1 MTRSFGRVAAS
12 LLFAAIAS
20 FSLWRIFDRPT
31 VGVWASMVTIAAG
44 LIMAIFVRAKRPARF
59 AIAFGLVLVASI
71 LMSLGSG
78 GSLGDGVLSPV
89 RGIRQLLESRWPVPP
104 GGASIALVGML
115 AATSGVLT
123 VLARGTRLAG
133 PAALAPGTVVVASAA
148 LLGAASGAPTVPYIA
163 ALVATGAATLAFASP
178 TRVLAMSRVTVGVI
192 AVLTLIPLAFG
203 LWLESN
209 RFEPRDRQITQVN
222 RLDDGVSPLTLADEL
237 RAEVPART
245 LFTTTGHPVPR
256 WRLASLDHFDGRVW
270 APAAAAQRAQGRLVR
285 RSQSSKLG
293 ARSTEVAMVDL
304 GSNFIPTPAGSVTEL
319 SLKSQTNNDLSTFVS
334 DRFLAA
340 PTKYK
345 VSGTDQA
352 DPSGLDP
359 LAKATP
365 VERPPLVGYQI
376 SKPVRELAER
386 ITAGV
391 GSDGARATALADYLR
406 TRYERD
412 DEAPAGHSAALLE
425 TFLLNTKRGREEQ
438 FVGSY
443 GLLATAVGLPVR
455 LVVGFESPT
464 SDTTITT
471 AMAHAWPEV
480 PFDGAGWTRMNP
492 TPPQAGPPP
501 GGVGEG
507 GGSRTVDQAPPKVT
521 PPPPEPPVTDPE
533 VTDPPPRPVVTA
545 RSLSILMLVGVPLIW
560 LAVVVVSKRKRRRR
574 RIAGEPREQI
584 IGAFDEVADIMLD
597 RGVAVPLSA
606 TDRELVRVGAR
617 DDEERTLLSPLAS
630 LSTEAVYSNHTF
642 DDEQAQSAVTI
653 LRNFESGERQLKVSY
668 LRSTFTAKSLRRGRS
683 RWRLGRGFFGRR

>member
-1 MTRSFGRVAAS
+1 VTHTFGRVAAS
-12 LLFAAIAS
+12 LAFAAIAS

-31 VGVWASMVTIAAG
+31 VGAWAAVVTVASG
-44 LIMAIFVRAKRPARF
+44 LIMAIFARARRPARF
-59 AIAFGLVLVASI
+59 AIAFSLVAVTSVM
-71 LMSLGSG
+71 MSLGSG
-78 GSLGDGVLSPV
+78 GSLGDGILSPL
-89 RGIRQLLESRWPVPP
+89 RGVRQLLESRWPVPP
-104 GGASIALVGML
+104 GSASIALVGTL
-115 AATSGVLT
+115 AATSAVLT
-123 VLARGTRLAG
+123 VLARGTRLPG
-133 PAALAPGTVVVASAA
+133 PAALAPGTVVVASTA
-148 LLGAASGAPTVPYIA
+148 LLGAAAGAPTVPYLA
-163 ALVATGAATLAFASP
+163 ALVAAGTATLAFASP
-178 TRVLAMSRVTVGVI
+178 TRVVRLSRVTTGVI
-192 AVLTLIPLAFG
+192 VALALIPLTLC

-209 RFEPRDRQITQVN
+209 RFDPRDRQVTQVN

-285 RSQSSKLG
+285 RSQSSKVG
-293 ARSTEVAMVDL
+293 ARSTDVTIVDL
-304 GSNFIPTPAGSVTEL
+304 GSSFIPTPAGSVTEL
-319 SLKSQTNNDLSTFVS
+319 SLKSQTNSDLSTFVS
-334 DRFLAA
+334 DRFLTA

-345 VSGTDQA
+345 VSGTDQS
-352 DPSGLDP
+352 DPAGLDP

-365 VERPPLVGYQI
+365 VDRPPLVGYQI
-376 SKPVRELAER
+376 SKPIRELAER
-386 ITAGV
+386 VTAGV
-391 GSDGARATALADYLR
+391 GSDGARATALADFLR

-438 FVGSY
+438 FVGAY

-455 LVVGFESPT
+455 LVVGFETLT

-480 PFDGAGWTRMNP
+480 PFDGAGWTRMSP

-501 GGVGEG
+501 GGTGEG

-521 PPPPEPPVTDPE
+521 PPPPEPPVTEPE
-533 VTDPPPRPVVTA
+533 APAEQKRPVVTV
-545 RSLSILMLVGVPLIW
+545 RSLSVFLLIGVPLAW
-560 LAVVVVSKRKRRRR
+560 LALVVISKRKRRRR
-574 RIAGEPREQI
+574 RIEGEPREQI

-597 RGVAVPLSA
+597 RGVSVPPGA

-617 DDEERTLLSPLAS
+617 TDDERALLGPLAS
-630 LSTEAVYSNHTF
+630 LSTEAVYSTHTF
-642 DDEQAQSAVTI
+642 DDEQAQSAVAI
-653 LRNFESGERQLKVSY
+653 LRDFESGQRQAKVSY

-683 RWRLGRGFFGRR
+683 RWRIGRGFFGRR

>member
-1 MTRSFGRVAAS
+1 
-12 LLFAAIAS
+12 
-20 FSLWRIFDRPT
+20 
-31 VGVWASMVTIAAG
+31 
-44 LIMAIFVRAKRPARF
+44 
-59 AIAFGLVLVASI
+59 
-71 LMSLGSG
+71 
-78 GSLGDGVLSPV
+78 
-89 RGIRQLLESRWPVPP
+89 VPP
-104 GGASIALVGML
+104 GGASIALVGTL
-115 AATSGVLT
+115 AALSGVLT
-123 VLARGTRLAG
+123 VLARATRLPG
-133 PAALAPGTVVVASAA
+133 PAALAPGTVVVATSA

-163 ALVATGAATLAFASP
+163 ALVAAGMATLAFASP
-178 TRVLAMSRVTVGVI
+178 TRVLRISRVTIGVI
-192 AVLTLIPLAFG
+192 VALSLVPLAFG
-203 LWLESN
+203 LWLDSN
-209 RFEPRDRQITQVN
+209 RFDPRDRRVTQIN

-237 RAEVPART
+237 RAEVPSRT

-285 RSQSSKLG
+285 RSQSGKVG
-293 ARSTEVAMVDL
+293 ARSTEVTIVDL
-304 GSNFIPTPAGSVTEL
+304 GSSFIPTPAGSVTEL
-319 SLKSQTNNDLSTFVS
+319 TLKSQTSNDLSTFVS
-334 DRFLAA
+334 ERFLTA

-365 VERPPLVGYQI
+365 VETPPLVGYEI

-386 ITAGV
+386 VTAGV
-391 GSDGARATALADYLR
+391 GSDGARATALADFLR

-438 FVGSY
+438 FVGAY

-455 LVVGFESPT
+455 LVVGFETPT
-464 SDTTITT
+464 SDTTVTT

-480 PFDGAGWTRMNP
+480 PFDGVGWTRMNP

-501 GGVGEG
+501 GGTGEG
-507 GGSRTVDQAPPKVT
+507 GGSKTVDQAPPKVV
-521 PPPPEPPVTDPE
+521 PPPPEPPVTEPE
-533 VTDPPPRPVVTA
+533 APAAAAKPVVTV
-545 RSLSILMLVGVPLIW
+545 RSLSLLLLIGLPLAW
-560 LAVVVVSKRKRRRR
+560 LGLVVVSKRKRRQR

-597 RGVAVPLSA
+597 RGVTVPRSA

-617 DDEERTLLSPLAS
+617 DDDERSLLSPLAS
-630 LSTEAVYSNHTF
+630 LSTEAVYSNHSF
-642 DDEQAQSAVTI
+642 DDEQAQSAVAI
-653 LRNFESGERQLKVSY
+653 LRDFESSERQLKVSY

-683 RWRLGRGFFGRR
+683 RWRIGRGFFGRR